1 MKTYAQQVA
10 DLKATRAAKA
20 AELDT
25 VARKSVDDGRSMDT
39 GEAEQFDTLTSTI
52 KSLDA
57 DIARFSRM
65 AEIEAAEKD
74 SAKAVDTST
83 KAATIAVGGAAERL
97 PVQVKNTEKVEDGI
111 GFARIARIKALA
123 RLDNTDPLQVASALY
138 PDDKELRTSLT
149 KAAVPAAN
157 TGNAG
162 WAGNLIL
169 DGGAYFADFV
179 KHLRAKTV
187 LGQIE
192 GRLRR
197 LPFDTPVL
205 VQGSA
210 GSASWV
216 GEGKSKPVTQW
227 AYTKTKLEP
236 LKVATIAAATKETIR
251 RASAA
256 ADALIRDELTLSIG
270 SVIDST
276 LVGVAAAVAG
286 VSPAGL
292 RNGVAAI
299 TLTGDGSLDGINLDV
314 ATMLKALVGNN
325 LSVAGAFWLMSE
337 STAIDL
343 GGVTTLAGTSAFP
356 GLTPEGGTFKGLP
369 AFTSQSIPA
378 GVVMLVK
385 GDEIYLGDEGGIE
398 VSISDQASI
407 VMDSA
412 PAQDATT
419 GAGGTTAMVS
429 LWQTNSVGFL
439 VERILNFVKRRPG
452 ALVWATVNWTGVPTP

>member
-25 VARKSVDDGRSMDT
+25 VARKSVDEGRSMDT
-39 GEAEQFDTLTSTI
+39 GEGEQFDTLTGAI

-65 AEIEAAEKD
+65 AEVEAAEQAT
-74 SAKAVDTST
+74 AKPVDTAT
-83 KAATIAVGGAAERL
+83 KSGAFAVGGASDRL
-97 PVQVKNTEKVEDGI
+97 PVQVKNTEKLEPGM
-111 GFARIARIKALA
+111 GMGRIARIKAIS
-123 RLDNTDPLQVASALY
+123 RLDNADPLQVAMAIY
-138 PDDKELRTSLT
+138 PDDKELRSSLT

-157 TGNAG
+157 TANPG

-169 DGGAYFADFV
+169 DGGAYFADYV
-179 KHLRAKTV
+179 AYLRTKTV

-210 GSASWV
+210 GSAKWT
-216 GEGKSKPVTQW
+216 GEGKSKSLTQW
-227 AYTKTKLEP
+227 TYAKTKLEP

-251 RASAA
+251 RASVA

-270 SVIDST
+270 TTLDGT
-276 LVGVAAAVAG
+276 LVGTAAAVAG

-292 RNGVAAI
+292 RNGVAAL
-299 TLTGDGSLDGINLDV
+299 TLTGDGSLEGIRLDI

-325 LSVAGAFWLMSE
+325 LSVSGAFWLMAE
-337 STAIDL
+337 TTAIDL
-343 GGVTTLAGTSAFP
+343 GGVTTLAGSAAFP
-356 GLTPEGGTFKGLP
+356 GITPEGGTLAGLP
-369 AFTSQSIPA
+369 AFTSQAIPA
-378 GVVMLVK
+378 NVVMLVK
-385 GDEIYLGDEGGIE
+385 GDEIFLGDEGGIE

-407 VMDSA
+407 VMDDA

-419 GAGGTTAMVS
+419 GAPGSTSVVS

-439 VERILNFVKRRPG
+439 VERIVNFMKRRPG
-452 ALVWATVNWTGVPTP
+452 AVVWATVNWTGIATP

>member
-10 DLKATRAAKA
+10 DLKATRTAKA
-20 AELDT
+20 EELNV
-25 VARKSVDDGRSMDT
+25 VARKSVDENRSMNT
-39 GEAEQFDTLTSTI
+39 GEEEQFDTLTGVI
-52 KSLDA
+52 KSLDEN
-57 DIARFSRM
+57 IARFSRM
-65 AEIEAAEKD
+65 AEVEAVEKE
-74 SAKAVDTST
+74 SAKTVTT
-83 KAATIAVGGAAERL
+83 TEKAGAIAVGGAAERL
-97 PVQVKNTEKVEDGI
+97 PVQVKNTEKVEEGI

-123 RLDNTDPLQVASALY
+123 RLDNADPLQVASALY

-179 KHLRAKTV
+179 THLRAKTV

-192 GRLRR
+192 ARLRR

-210 GSASWV
+210 GTAKWV

-227 AYTKTKLEP
+227 SYAKTKLEP

-270 SVIDST
+270 TALDGT
-276 LVGVAAAVAG
+276 LVGTAAAVAG

-292 RNGVAAI
+292 RNGVTA
-299 TLTGDGSLDGINLDV
+299 TVLTGDGSLEGIRLDI

-325 LSVAGAFWLMSE
+325 LSVAGAFWLMAE
-337 STAIDL
+337 TTAIDL
-343 GGVTTLAGTSAFP
+343 GGVTNLAGAAAFP
-356 GLTPEGGTFKGLP
+356 GITPEGGTLAGLP
-369 AFTSQSIPA
+369 AFTSQAIPA
-378 GVVMLVK
+378 NVVMLVK
-385 GDEIYLGDEGGIE
+385 GDEIFLGDEGGIE

-407 VMDSA
+407 VMDDA

-419 GAGGTTAMVS
+419 GAPGTTSVVS

-439 VERILNFVKRRPG
+439 VERIVNFMKRRPG
-452 ALVWATVNWTGVPTP
+452 AVVWATVNWTGQPTP

>member
-20 AELDT
+20 DELN
-25 VARKSVDDGRSMDT
+25 VIARKSVDEGRSMDT
-39 GEAEQFDTLTSTI
+39 GEQEQFDTLQSAI
-52 KSLDA
+52 KSLDG

-74 SAKAVDTST
+74 SAKPVDTAQ
-83 KAATIAVGGAAERL
+83 KAGAIAVGGAGERL
-97 PVQVKNTEKVEDGI
+97 PVQVKNTEKLEPGMGMGRV
-111 GFARIARIKALA
+111 ARIKAIA
-123 RLDNTDPLQVASALY
+123 RLDNADPLQVASTLY
-138 PDDKELRTSLT
+138 PDDKDLRASLT

-162 WAGNLIL
+162 WAGNLVL
-169 DGGAYFADFV
+169 DGGAYFADYV
-179 KHLRAKTV
+179 AYLRAKTV

-192 GRLRR
+192 NRLRR

-210 GSASWV
+210 GTAKWV
-216 GEGKSKPVTQW
+216 GEGKSKPMTQW
-227 AYTKTKLEP
+227 SYTKTKLEP

-251 RASAA
+251 RASVA

-270 SVIDST
+270 TALDGT
-276 LVGVAAAVAG
+276 LVGTAAAVAG

-292 RNGVAAI
+292 RNGVTA
-299 TLTGDGSLDGINLDV
+299 TVLPGDGSLEGIRLDI

-325 LSVAGAFWLMSE
+325 MSVSGAFWLMAE
-337 STAIDL
+337 TTAIDL
-343 GGVTTLAGTSAFP
+343 GGVTNLAGAAAFP
-356 GLTPEGGTFKGLP
+356 GVTPEGGTLAGLP
-369 AFTSQSIPA
+369 AFTSQAIPA
-378 GVVMLVK
+378 NVVILVK
-385 GDEIYLGDEGGIE
+385 GDEIFLGDEGGIE

-407 VMDSA
+407 VMDDA

-419 GAGGTTAMVS
+419 GTPGTTSVVS

-439 VERILNFVKRRPG
+439 VERIVNFMKRRPG
-452 ALVWATVNWTGVPTP
+452 AVVWATVNWTGQPTP

>member
-1 MKTYAQQVA
+1 MKTYAQQLA
-10 DLKATRAAKA
+10 DLKATRTTKS

-25 VARKSVDDGRSMDT
+25 IARKPVDEGRSMDT
-39 GEAEQFDTLTSTI
+39 GEAEQFDTLTTAI

-57 DIARFSRM
+57 DISRFSRM

-74 SAKAVDTST
+74 SAKPVDATT
-83 KAATIAVGGAAERL
+83 KAAAIAVGGAAERL
-97 PVQVKNTEKVEDGI
+97 PVQVKNTEKVEEGI

-123 RLDNTDPLQVASALY
+123 RLDNADPLQVASALY

-179 KHLRAKTV
+179 THLRAKTV

-192 GRLRR
+192 ARLRR

-210 GSASWV
+210 GAAKWV

-227 AYTKTKLEP
+227 SYAKTKLEP

-270 SVIDST
+270 TALDGT
-276 LVGVAAAVAG
+276 LVGTAAAVAG

-292 RNGVAAI
+292 RNGVTATVLA
-299 TLTGDGSLDGINLDV
+299 GDGSLEGIRLDI

-325 LSVAGAFWLMSE
+325 LSVAGAFWLMAE
-337 STAIDL
+337 TTAIDL
-343 GGVTTLAGTSAFP
+343 GGVTNLAGAAAFP
-356 GLTPEGGTFKGLP
+356 GITPEGGTLAGLP
-369 AFTSQSIPA
+369 AFTSQAIPA
-378 GVVMLVK
+378 NVVMLVK
-385 GDEIYLGDEGGIE
+385 GDEIFLGDEGGIE

-407 VMDSA
+407 VMDDA

-419 GAGGTTAMVS
+419 GAPGTTSVVS

-439 VERILNFVKRRPG
+439 VERIVNFMKRRPG
-452 ALVWATVNWTGVPTP
+452 AVVWATVNWTGQPTP

>member
-10 DLKATRAAKA
+10 DLKATRTAKA
-20 AELDT
+20 EELNV
-25 VARKSVDDGRSMDT
+25 VARKAVDEGRSMDT
-39 GEAEQFDTLTSTI
+39 GESEQFDTLQSAI
-52 KSLDA
+52 KSLDG
-57 DIARFSRM
+57 DIARYSRM
-65 AEIEAAEKD
+65 ADIEAAEVA
-74 SAKAVDTST
+74 SAKPVTT
-83 KAATIAVGGAAERL
+83 TEKAGAIAVGGAAERL

-111 GFARIARIKALA
+111 GFARIARIKALS
-123 RLDNTDPLQVASALY
+123 RLDNADPLQVASTLY
-138 PDDKELRTSLT
+138 PDDKELRTSLV

-162 WAGNLIL
+162 WAGNLVL

-179 KHLRAKTV
+179 TYLRAKTV

-205 VQGSA
+205 VQGSP
-210 GSASWV
+210 GSAKWV

-251 RASAA
+251 RASVA

-270 SVIDST
+270 TAIDST
-276 LVGVAAAVAG
+276 LVGTAAAVAG

-292 RNGVAAI
+292 RNGVTA
-299 TLTGDGSLDGINLDV
+299 TVLPGDGSLEGIRLDI

-337 STAIDL
+337 TTAIDL
-343 GGVTTLAGTSAFP
+343 GGVTNLAGAAAFP
-356 GLTPEGGTFKGLP
+356 GITPEGGTLAGLP
-369 AFTSQSIPA
+369 AFTSQAIPA
-378 GVVMLVK
+378 NVVLLIK
-385 GDEIYLGDEGGIE
+385 GDEIFLGDEGGIE

-407 VMDSA
+407 VMDDA
-412 PAQDATT
+412 PAQDAAA
-419 GAGGTTAMVS
+419 GAPGTTSVVS

-439 VERILNFVKRRPG
+439 VERILNFIKRRPG
-452 ALVWATVNWTGVPTP
+452 AVVWATVNWTGVPTP